1 MRVCVCVLVFVAKG
15 NLGEEHLALLS
26 TVLPLDRPVG
36 TVGMYGYSSGP
47 VTSLSM
53 AVEKRLACL

>member
-1 MRVCVCVLVFVAKG
+1 MRVCVCVLVFMAKG

-36 TVGMYGYSSGP
+36 RYVWVQQRTCHIP
-47 VTSLSM
+47 VDG
-53 AVEKRLACL
+53 C